1 VIAHIGVLPVEELI
15 GSGLGLVLA
24 RAWILLRR

>member
-1 VIAHIGVLPVEELI
+1 VIAHIGALPVEELI

-24 RAWILLRR
+24 RAWLLLRR